1 MYRINFIIIILSFM
15 LTGCLPAIFTAATSS
30 TIAAAKDQSI
40 SETIDD
46 VKISTKIK
54 ASFMKNNFRELYT
67 KIKVEVEQG
76 RVLLTGI
83 IDKKE
88 DALKAVEI
96 VWGVKGVR
104 EVINELIIDKK
115 SDHFDLVQYT
125 KDAMIT
131 SQIKARTFV
140 KQDVKWVNYTII
152 TVNNIVYIFGIA
164 RSEEELKMVTSIAS
178 QINSVARVVCHVKI
192 NEAEKIDNKH
202 DINESEI

>member
-15 LTGCLPAIFTAATSS
+15 LTGCLPAVFTAATTS
-30 TIAAAKDQSI
+30 TLAVAKDQSI
-40 SETIDD
+40 AETIDD
-46 VKISTKIK
+46 VKIAAKIK
-54 ASFMKNNFRELYT
+54 ASFIKNNFRELYT
-67 KIKVEVEQG
+67 KIKVEVNQG

-96 VWGVKGVR
+96 VWGEKGVC

-140 KQDVKWVNYTII
+140 NRDIKWVNYTIV
-152 TVNNIVYIFGIA
+152 TVNDIVYIFGIA
-164 RSEEELKMVTSIAS
+164 RSEEELEKVTSIAS
-178 QINSVARVVCHVKI
+178 QINGVARVVCHVKI
-192 NEAEKIDNKH
+192 KETEENDNK
-202 DINESEI
+202 

>member
-15 LTGCLPAIFTAATSS
+15 LTGCLPAIFTAATTS
-30 TIAAAKDQSI
+30 TLAVAKDQSI
-40 SETIDD
+40 AETIDD

-54 ASFMKNNFRELYT
+54 ASFIKNNFRELYT
-67 KIKVEVEQG
+67 KIKVEVNQG

-96 VWGVKGVR
+96 VWGEKGVC

-140 KQDVKWVNYTII
+140 NRDVKWINYTIV
-152 TVNNIVYIFGIA
+152 TVNDIVYIFGIA
-164 RSEEELKMVTSIAS
+164 RSEAELEKVTSIAS
-178 QINSVARVVCHVKI
+178 QINGVARVVCHVKI
-192 NEAEKIDNKH
+192 KETEENDKK
-202 DINESEI
+202 